1 MAWEDHMVIAN
12 GIGEEIG
19 QLGCVLQ
26 VDDLLCATEVGF
38 GLITHQTTLGNERAG
53 EVARHL
59 EKRHV
64 ALTHIATDAHANARL
79 KVGYSVTD
87 QICNGNVSFQSGNVT
102 IKCNNIVFQGGTS
115 VELGTELNVE
125 TR

>member
-1 MAWEDHMVIAN
+1 MIVANAVLSGTIDELGGGNFAN
-12 GIGEEIG
+12 GAI
-19 QLGCVLQ
+19 
-26 VDDLLCATEVGF
+26 
-38 GLITHQTTLGNERAG
+38 
-53 EVARHL
+53 
-59 EKRHV
+59 
-64 ALTHIATDAHANARL
+64 THIATDAHANARL

>member
-1 MAWEDHMVIAN
+1 MAGEDHVVIAN
-12 GIGEEIG
+12 GIGEETG
-19 QLGCVLQ
+19 QLGCILQ
-26 VDDLLCATEVGF
+26 VDDLLRAAEVRLS
-38 GLITHQTTLGNERAG
+38 LIAHQTTLGNERAG
-53 EVARHL
+53 QVARHF
-59 EKRHV
+59 EERHI